1 MPLSVDFLICKVSSI
16 KDAPTAIVPT
26 NALKAF
32 FQTWDITLHFFDG
45 PSLPFDPSLIQSSV
59 DSLIAKYRPA
69 DAGAAA
75 PAVLIIG
82 REYFPDPGT
91 NGLLLD
97 LGNRGACE
105 IFTESDQFKSAGE
118 EERFQ
123 IYAHEIGHVINLTHA
138 DATQQYPSAMDQ
150 WDRRKTG
157 ANKSKIWELCKHN
170 APPSVQARIGQYVV
184 NNAEPTPG
192 LPLPPASIFFLGN
205 AQFEEIRPW
214 GTPFRDTGGDANAD
228 RPHSGATLRLALD
241 RYEIGLG
248 EPLDFSLRLTLDKNA
263 EEIEIHGPLGLKF
276 QTMEVRIETPAGQTH
291 NCCSRLLACTGTR
304 HRLHPGKFITKH
316 CSMLTDRHKLLFDQ
330 AGLHYVTVRIPG
342 LRIEARAEVLVHEP
356 AHPSLGRKAF
366 QRFLVEGLP
375 KASSR
380 HWRTLDQI
388 IADANMPIALR
399 AHLAEFRLMKRPR
412 ARRSRE
418 LFQALSTTNRLP
430 ARVSERVE
438 EANAAKVNRKTR
450 SKK

>member
-1 MPLSVDFLICKVSSI
+1 MPLSVDFLVCKVSSV
-16 KDAPTAIVPT
+16 KDAPSAVVPMTALI
-26 NALKAF
+26 AF
-32 FQTWDITLHFFDG
+32 FQVWDITVRFFDG
-45 PSLPFDPSLIQSSV
+45 PPLPFEPTLIQSSV
-59 DSLIAKYRPA
+59 DSLLTKYRPT
-69 DAGAAA
+69 DAGASA
-75 PAVLIIG
+75 PVVLVIG

-105 IFTESDQFKSAGE
+105 IFTESDQFRSAGE

-138 DATQQYPSAMDQ
+138 DATQEYPSAMDQ

-170 APPSVQARIGQYVV
+170 APPSVQARLGQYVA
-184 NNAEPTPG
+184 NSATPTPG
-192 LPLPPASIFFLGN
+192 LPLSPASIFFLGN
-205 AQFEEIRPW
+205 AQLEQVRPW
-214 GTPFRDTGGDANAD
+214 GRPFRDAGEGANAD
-228 RPHSGATLRLALD
+228 RPHGGATLQLTLD

-248 EPLDFSLRLTLDKNA
+248 EPLDFSLRLTLDKHA
-263 EEIEIHGPLGLKF
+263 GETEINGPLGLKF
-276 QTMEVRIETPAGQTH
+276 QTMEVRIEMPSGQTH
-291 NCCSRLLACTGTR
+291 NCCSRLLACTSTR
-304 HRLHPGKFITKH
+304 HRLRPGKTIIKH

-330 AGLHYVTVRIPG
+330 TGLHYVTVRIPG
-342 LRIEARAEVLVHEP
+342 LRTEARAEVSVHEP
-356 AHPSLGRKAF
+356 AHPSFGRKAF
-366 QRFLVEGLP
+366 QRFLIEGLP
-375 KASSR
+375 NASSR

-418 LFQALSTTNRLP
+418 LFQALGTSRLP
-430 ARVSERVE
+430 ARLSERV
-438 EANAAKVNRKTR
+438 AQADAVKVNRK
-450 SKK
+450 